1 MDLFTDEMR
10 RNPFPIYDQLRA
22 AAPVFHF
29 APADVWMLLDYA
41 TVKRALDD
49 VETFSSRA
57 RPPTGAAPDWLIFN
71 DPPRHTK
78 LRALIVRAFT
88 PRSIAALEPRVRALS
103 AALLAAVRA
112 RGEMDL
118 VADYAGPLPTMVI
131 AEMLG
136 IPLADRARFMRW
148 SEAIVGLG
156 YAALG
161 GEVAARALAE
171 HAVARQEIEAYLPP
185 LLDARRRAPADDLLS
200 RLVAAELDGERLTG
214 EELLGFFQLLLA
226 AGTETTTNL
235 VSNAAVALFEHPDLR
250 ARLAADPARWPQTIE
265 EVLRW
270 RTPVQMIF
278 RETRRDVELGGRVV
292 PRDKLI
298 LVMVGAANRDPAVF
312 VEPGRFDV
320 DRAPNPHLAF
330 GHGIHFCLG
339 AALSRLEAR
348 VALPEL
354 FALEGLRPASQ
365 APWPP
370 RRALAAHGPAS
381 LPVRFAPR

>member
-10 RNPFPIYDQLRA
+10 RNPFPFYDQLRA

-41 TVKRALDD
+41 AVKRALDD

-57 RPPTGAAPDWLIFN
+57 RLPTGPAPDWLIFN

-78 LRALIVRAFT
+78 LRALILRAFT

-103 AALLAAVRA
+103 AELLAAVRA

-131 AEMLG
+131 AEILG
-136 IPLADRARFMRW
+136 IPPADRARFMRW

-156 YAALG
+156 YAVLG
-161 GEVAARALAE
+161 GEVAARAVAQ
-171 HAVARQEIEAYLPP
+171 HAVALREIDAYLPA
-185 LLDARRRAPADDLLS
+185 LLDERRRAPADDLLS
-200 RLVAAELDGERLTG
+200 RLVGAELDGERLTG
-214 EELLGFFQLLLA
+214 PELRGFFQLLLG

-235 VSNAAVALFEHPDLR
+235 ISNAALALFEHPDVR
-250 ARLAADPARWPQTIE
+250 ARLAADPALWPQTIE

-278 RETRRDVELGGRVV
+278 ARRDVTSSSAGVS
-292 PRDKLI
+292 
-298 LVMVGAANRDPAVF
+298 
-312 VEPGRFDV
+312 
-320 DRAPNPHLAF
+320 
-330 GHGIHFCLG
+330 C
-339 AALSRLEAR
+339 
-348 VALPEL
+348 
-354 FALEGLRPASQ
+354 
-365 APWPP
+365 
-370 RRALAAHGPAS
+370 RRTS
-381 LPVRFAPR
+381 